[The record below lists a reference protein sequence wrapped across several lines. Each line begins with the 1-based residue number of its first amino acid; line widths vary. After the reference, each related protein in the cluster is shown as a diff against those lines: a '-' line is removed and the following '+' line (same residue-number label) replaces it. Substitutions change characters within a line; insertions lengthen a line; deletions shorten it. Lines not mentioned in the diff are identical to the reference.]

1 MMRLNGIAV
10 CIGIGALAGL
20 ASSEASILLR
30 SRNFDGLLSVRFTA
44 APSSGSVEGRLRSL
58 LCTRNIWMS
67 SSLFN
72 GGGLCSFG
80 SSYGGEKRNSL
91 RDKLGLMRPPPLLL
105 PAAAPLLFDGE
116 GIPPIYGVIGD
127 AHIGGAAGLYAL
139 TDGGRGVLTGVTL
152 VRESGRESHPTPTA
166 SMSNVECGNSSSK
179 SVLKKLLLSEEGA
192 HSSEDEL
199 GLLRGDTIE
208 LIEAAGPMPVLPP
221 ATIPTLAPRPD
232 PPEPGAPPPGPV
244 IPPDTLMLPPVMPPP
259 LDPPPPSI
267 LEVLELLL
275 PVPALPP
282 LSTLD
287 ISGPPILLTPC
298 VIWAI

>member
-1 MMRLNGIAV
+1 MKGKNQ
-10 CIGIGALAGL
+10 
-20 ASSEASILLR
+20 
-30 SRNFDGLLSVRFTA
+30 N
-44 APSSGSVEGRLRSL
+44 
-58 LCTRNIWMS
+58 
-67 SSLFN
+67 
-72 GGGLCSFG
+72 
-80 SSYGGEKRNSL
+80 
-91 RDKLGLMRPPPLLL
+91 
-105 PAAAPLLFDGE
+105 
-116 GIPPIYGVIGD
+116 YGVIGD
-127 AHIGGAAGLYAL
+127 AHIGAGLYAL

-179 SVLKKLLLSEEGA
+179 SVLKKLLLSEDGA
-192 HSSEDEL
+192 HNSEEEL

-208 LIEAAGPMPVLPP
+208 LIEAAGPMPVLAP
-221 ATIPTLAPRPD
+221 ATIPTLVPSPD
-232 PPEPGAPPPGPV
+232 PPEPGALPPGPA
-244 IPPDTLMLPPVMPPP
+244 ILILPPVMLPP

-275 PVPALPP
+275 PLPALPP